1 MSNDAS
7 YDLPQLN
14 DPKVAEKV
22 KKSLQDISDQMTM
35 KESYASAISEAIKG
49 VAEEHDI
56 PKKVLRAMARAHH
69 RQTFQTEVEEHSLF
83 EDAYTKVF
91 GDDD

>member
-1 MSNDAS
+1 MSND
-7 YDLPQLN
+7 YVDLPQLS

-22 KKSLQDISDQMTM
+22 KKSLQDVSDQMTIM
-35 KESYASAISEAIKG
+35 EGYKSAISEAIKAI
-49 VAEEHDI
+49 AEEHDL
-56 PKKVLRAMARAHH
+56 PKKVVRALARAHH
-69 RQTFQTEVEEHSLF
+69 RQTFQTEVEEHELF